1 DEYALEAAVQLKEK
15 LGGTVTAVTVGPK
28 EWDDVL
34 RRALAMGAD
43 RAIRIDEDVVTADS
57 HVVARILEA
66 LLRNLPY
73 ALILFGAQ
81 SEDFGSGQLGV
92 MVAEMLGIPH
102 ATLVV
107 SLQVK
112 EGEVRVSRELEGGV
126 LELYSLKLPALLT
139 VQTGINRPRYVSFAS
154 IKKAREKELKVMSLG
169 ELGLSPETLAP
180 LIMLELGRSIGK
192 QTAHKVTADL
202 AKKALEQGITLKEA
216 LLASPIASEHLTP
229 RQIDDL
235 FDPYRQVKVC
245 SKITRDMVAI
255 TLKEREED

>member
-1 DEYALEAAVQLKEK
+1 MDIVVSIKQVTDTSEAVDVVEIDASGKDIKKEALISKINDWDEYTLEAAVQLKEK

-57 HVVARILEA
+57 HIVARILEA
-66 LLRNLPY
+66 LIRNLPY
-73 ALILFGAQ
+73 ALVLFGTQ

-107 SLQVK
+107 SLQIK

-139 VQTGINRPRYVSFAS
+139 IQTGINRPRYVSFAS

-169 ELGLSPETLAP
+169 ELGLSPEALTP
-180 LIMLELGRSIGK
+180 LIMLEKLELPSKGK
-192 QTAHKVTADL
+192 EAELISGSPEETADHL
-202 AKKALEQGITLKEA
+202 ARILKNA
-216 LLASPIASEHLTP
+216 G
-229 RQIDDL
+229 L
-235 FDPYRQVKVC
+235 F
-245 SKITRDMVAI
+245 
-255 TLKEREED
+255 

>member
-1 DEYALEAAVQLKEK
+1 MDIVVSIKQVTDTSEAVDVVEIDASGKDIRKEALISKINDWDEYTLEAAVQLKEK

-66 LLRNLPY
+66 LIRNLPY
-73 ALILFGAQ
+73 ALVLFGAQ

-107 SLQVK
+107 SLQAK

-126 LELYSLKLPALLT
+126 LELYNLKLPALLT
-139 VQTGINRPRYVSFAS
+139 IQTGINRPRYVSFAS
-154 IKKAREKELKVMSLG
+154 IKKAREKELKVISLG

-180 LIMLELGRSIGK
+180 LIMLEKLELPSKGK
-192 QTAHKVTADL
+192 EAELISGSPEETADHL
-202 AKKALEQGITLKEA
+202 ARILKNA
-216 LLASPIASEHLTP
+216 G
-229 RQIDDL
+229 L
-235 FDPYRQVKVC
+235 F
-245 SKITRDMVAI
+245 
-255 TLKEREED
+255 

>member
-1 DEYALEAAVQLKEK
+1 E
-15 LGGTVTAVTVGPK
+15 
-28 EWDDVL
+28 DVL

-43 RAIRIDEDVVTADS
+43 RAIRIDEEVITADS

-73 ALILFGAQ
+73 ALVLFGTQ

-102 ATLVV
+102 ASLTV

-139 VQTGINRPRYVSFAS
+139 IQTGINRPRYVSFAS
-154 IKKAREKELKVMSLG
+154 IKKAREKEFKVMSLSD
-169 ELGLSPETLAP
+169 LGLSPETLAP
-180 LIMLELGRSIGK
+180 LIMLEKLELPSKGK
-192 QTAHKVTADL
+192 EAELISGSPEETADQL
-202 AKKALEQGITLKEA
+202 ARILKNA
-216 LLASPIASEHLTP
+216 GV
-229 RQIDDL
+229 
-235 FDPYRQVKVC
+235 F
-245 SKITRDMVAI
+245 
-255 TLKEREED
+255 